1 MSKTFNSVDYILK
14 VLEGTWG
21 NDGDDAAEEEDA
33 FCDPFENLKVELRLL
48 RTFLKY
54 VGNWRDTDDTIQA
67 DFLVLDAEFEA
78 ALSVVKR
85 DLSTAS
91 YQKGYERSAEFL
103 DSAIAQLQEKITFF
117 RRKVMKIYEYMT
129 NYSFQSEPPPL
140 TKTRQWNEFFDSL
153 EQNLKDLLH
162 GNYKLIE
169 PVLVRELMA
178 LEENVIPFKELAW
191 WSIRGADFVESD
203 VLVQF
208 AELGLQAAHLSY
220 SCWCDKMDDEKISLF
235 TDRVVMLS
243 DLQKKLKLN
252 TPQVAD
258 IYLNVL
264 RGIKSY
270 PDWAKAEVVDYF
282 VDFLVPKKDQQLEII
297 NQGFVEF
304 ILFLL
309 DSCDALFNKDEV
321 QLLLRDV
328 VVVAI
333 QIGSIGCSMTE
344 NMDEKNEVA
353 LYKLHSKM
361 ELLKAEA
368 FLSVVLKPED
378 ATVCYEERIDAHR
391 EGLKLLRKL
400 LTDSPQGKT
409 ESNKTIWIHISAL
422 AKEVRFAVS
431 SLKGKL
437 FARRHRDVLEVLKV
451 FLTEAFFTELLNSQP
466 YSDLMINDRENIET
480 IYEGLILIRTFL
492 MGPGEKNEELL
503 SGVVSVSKF
512 VRSLY
517 DSFLASNFREDLV
530 GNINL
535 LLPKLVKRIKP
546 FKEEIKN
553 IYLQQRSSMDYNFP
567 RTNGVGFMDF
577 LLGNL
582 GVLYRKK
589 DLGKRFIDKF
599 DSNACMKR
607 YVEALSRQV
616 KIMRSLLKNIIEQ
629 YNEHSDLN
637 DLRSCIIDMAYET
650 EYFIDKILVGGC
662 VEWYHALWFSD
673 LIEEFKVIKLQ
684 ASAIFDKMYSIEVHN
699 VVHTSGSLISP
710 AIVPNVD
717 EVVIDLDDQAEL
729 IMDRL
734 TRGTLQQQVVSIVG
748 MPGLGKT
755 TLAKK
760 VYNDPS
766 ITYHFHIRAWC
777 YISQVYRKRELLL
790 NILSD
795 IMELTNDVLELSEDD
810 LEFKLYQCLK
820 NRKYLIVLD
829 DLWSREAWNDLE
841 FSLPDDKNGSRILI
855 TSRLTDVALTTKSDS
870 IAHSLRLFSDD
881 ESWNLLQKKLF
892 NRKDCPDEL
901 VNLGKKIAR
910 GCKGLPLAVVAISG
924 LLQRTGKKQDW
935 WETVARTLSSCIAD
949 DPETRCMDILELSY
963 SHLPTYLKPCFLYL
977 GAFLKDREIP
987 VSKLTRLWIAEGFV
1001 QNPELDSLEHLAE
1014 KYLND
1019 LIGRSLV
1026 IASKRKSNGGVK
1038 TCRVHDML
1046 RALCLVRCKEQNF
1059 LHSITGV
1066 LDLECIN
1073 MGHCFP
1079 RGLEHLVHLRY
1090 LAVCG
1095 DLDSIPASISCL
1107 WNLETLLVRGLKG
1120 KVDLPHTFWSM
1131 VKLRRVHVKS
1141 FTSFSFVKEDSSQ
1154 LDNLVTLSS
1163 PVLFSGEETEKL
1175 MRQLPQ
1181 LQKLGCIFS
1190 ESKVDTGKGYGFPLL
1205 GFLTQLEALKVT
1217 YSGRFCHPRKF
1228 DFPLNLKKLTL
1239 SKFCLPWDC
1248 VSEIGRLPNL
1258 EVLKLLSRAFEG
1270 ERWNM
1275 KEGEFLELKF
1285 LKLDTL
1291 NIAQW
1296 NASADH
1302 LPKLQQLVLRN
1313 CRHLEE
1319 VPSGFA
1325 DIPTLV
1331 MIEMQLCRSSAE
1343 ESVRILKEEQLGL
1356 GIDDLKVLI
1365 NC

>member
-33 FCDPFENLKVELRLL
+33 FRDPFENLKVELRLL

-54 VGNWRDTDDTIQA
+54 VGNWRDTDDMIQA

-117 RRKVMKIYEYMT
+117 RRKVMKIYEYVT

-140 TKTRQWNEFFDSL
+140 TKSRQWNEFFDSL

-162 GNYKLIE
+162 GKYKLID

-431 SLKGKL
+431 SLKGKS

-466 YSDLMINDRENIET
+466 YSDLMIHDRENIET
-480 IYEGLILIRTFL
+480 IYGGLILIRTFL

-546 FKEEIKN
+546 LREEIKN

-599 DSNACMKR
+599 DSNACMKH

-637 DLRSCIIDMAYET
+637 DLRSCVIDMAYET

-760 VYNDPS
+760 
-766 ITYHFHIRAWC
+766 
-777 YISQVYRKRELLL
+777 
-790 NILSD
+790 
-795 IMELTNDVLELSEDD
+795 
-810 LEFKLYQCLK
+810 
-820 NRKYLIVLD
+820 
-829 DLWSREAWNDLE
+829 
-841 FSLPDDKNGSRILI
+841 
-855 TSRLTDVALTTKSDS
+855 
-870 IAHSLRLFSDD
+870 
-881 ESWNLLQKKLF
+881 KKLF

-949 DPETRCMDILELSY
+949 DPEMRCMDILELSY

-1038 TCRVHDML
+1038 TRHVHDML

-1059 LHSITGV
+1059 LHSITGYDELFASSHENLDYGVDPGYCHPSISITYKKYRLSICSRRKHFAMSMPSGPCVRSLLFFATNDMYPRCPYNVGFITDNFKLLRV

-1131 VKLRRVHVKS
+1131 VKLRHVHVKS

-1275 KEGEFLELKF
+1275 KEGEFLKLKF

>member
-1 MSKTFNSVDYILK
+1 M
-14 VLEGTWG
+14 
-21 NDGDDAAEEEDA
+21 
-33 FCDPFENLKVELRLL
+33 
-48 RTFLKY
+48 
-54 VGNWRDTDDTIQA
+54 
-67 DFLVLDAEFEA
+67 
-78 ALSVVKR
+78 
-85 DLSTAS
+85 
-91 YQKGYERSAEFL
+91 
-103 DSAIAQLQEKITFF
+103 
-117 RRKVMKIYEYMT
+117 
-129 NYSFQSEPPPL
+129 
-140 TKTRQWNEFFDSL
+140 
-153 EQNLKDLLH
+153 
-162 GNYKLIE
+162 
-169 PVLVRELMA
+169 
-178 LEENVIPFKELAW
+178 
-191 WSIRGADFVESD
+191 
-203 VLVQF
+203 
-208 AELGLQAAHLSY
+208 
-220 SCWCDKMDDEKISLF
+220 
-235 TDRVVMLS
+235 
-243 DLQKKLKLN
+243 
-252 TPQVAD
+252 
-258 IYLNVL
+258 
-264 RGIKSY
+264 
-270 PDWAKAEVVDYF
+270 
-282 VDFLVPKKDQQLEII
+282 
-297 NQGFVEF
+297 
-304 ILFLL
+304 
-309 DSCDALFNKDEV
+309 
-321 QLLLRDV
+321 
-328 VVVAI
+328 
-333 QIGSIGCSMTE
+333 
-344 NMDEKNEVA
+344 
-353 LYKLHSKM
+353 
-361 ELLKAEA
+361 
-368 FLSVVLKPED
+368 
-378 ATVCYEERIDAHR
+378 
-391 EGLKLLRKL
+391 
-400 LTDSPQGKT
+400 
-409 ESNKTIWIHISAL
+409 IH
-422 AKEVRFAVS
+422 
-431 SLKGKL
+431 
-437 FARRHRDVLEVLKV
+437 
-451 FLTEAFFTELLNSQP
+451 
-466 YSDLMINDRENIET
+466 DRENIET
-480 IYEGLILIRTFL
+480 IYGGLILIRTFL

-546 FKEEIKN
+546 LREEIKN

-599 DSNACMKR
+599 DSNACMKH

-637 DLRSCIIDMAYET
+637 DLRSCVIDMAYET

-734 TRGTLQQQVVSIVG
+734 TSGTLQQQVVSIVG

-760 VYNDPS
+760 
-766 ITYHFHIRAWC
+766 
-777 YISQVYRKRELLL
+777 
-790 NILSD
+790 
-795 IMELTNDVLELSEDD
+795 
-810 LEFKLYQCLK
+810 
-820 NRKYLIVLD
+820 
-829 DLWSREAWNDLE
+829 
-841 FSLPDDKNGSRILI
+841 
-855 TSRLTDVALTTKSDS
+855 
-870 IAHSLRLFSDD
+870 
-881 ESWNLLQKKLF
+881 KKLF

-949 DPETRCMDILELSY
+949 DPEMRCMDILELSY

-1038 TCRVHDML
+1038 TRRVHDML

-1059 LHSITGV
+1059 LHSITGYDELFASSHENLDYGVDPGYCHPSISITYKKYRLSICSRRKHFAMSMPSGPCVRSLLFFATNDMYPRCPYNVGFITDNFKLLRV

-1131 VKLRRVHVKS
+1131 VKLRHVHVKS

-1275 KEGEFLELKF
+1275 KEGEFLKLKF

>member
-33 FCDPFENLKVELRLL
+33 FRDPFENLKVELRLL

-54 VGNWRDTDDTIQA
+54 VGNWRDTDDMIQA

-117 RRKVMKIYEYMT
+117 RRKVMKIYEYVT

-140 TKTRQWNEFFDSL
+140 TKSRQWNEFFDSL

-162 GNYKLIE
+162 GKYKLID

-431 SLKGKL
+431 SLKGKS

-466 YSDLMINDRENIET
+466 YSDLMIHDRENIET
-480 IYEGLILIRTFL
+480 IYGGLILIRTFL

-546 FKEEIKN
+546 LREEIKN

-599 DSNACMKR
+599 DSNACMKH

-637 DLRSCIIDMAYET
+637 DLRSCVIDMAYET

-734 TRGTLQQQVVSIVG
+734 TSGTLQQQVVSIVG

-760 VYNDPS
+760 
-766 ITYHFHIRAWC
+766 
-777 YISQVYRKRELLL
+777 
-790 NILSD
+790 
-795 IMELTNDVLELSEDD
+795 
-810 LEFKLYQCLK
+810 
-820 NRKYLIVLD
+820 
-829 DLWSREAWNDLE
+829 
-841 FSLPDDKNGSRILI
+841 
-855 TSRLTDVALTTKSDS
+855 
-870 IAHSLRLFSDD
+870 
-881 ESWNLLQKKLF
+881 KKLF

-949 DPETRCMDILELSY
+949 DPEMRCMDILELSY

-1038 TCRVHDML
+1038 TRRVHDML

-1059 LHSITGV
+1059 LHSITGYDELFASSHENLDYGVDPGYCHPSISITYKKYRLSICSRRKHFAMSMPSGPCVRSLLFFATNDMYPRCPYNVGFITDNFKLLRV

-1131 VKLRRVHVKS
+1131 VKLRHVHVKS

-1275 KEGEFLELKF
+1275 KEGEFLKLKF